1 MKCKVY
7 LNESRDSFF
16 GFTNEFSDPE
26 LVLSHEFEMEDRYA
40 YANGQTVS
48 PDGLH
53 VIFSELNID
62 APTFGWSLEWR
73 VKKLRSLS
81 VGDVVVLGES
91 AWACESIG
99 WRKISAEELSN
110 AIVKETVE

>member
-16 GFTNEFSDPE
+16 GFANKFSDPE
-26 LVLSHEFEMEDRYA
+26 LVLSHEFEMEDRLA
-40 YANGQTVS
+40 YANGQTAS

-53 VIFSELNID
+53 IIFWQLNVD
-62 APTFGWSLEWR
+62 QPTESWSLEWR

-99 WRKISAEELSN
+99 WRKISAQELLD
-110 AIVKETVE
+110 AIVKETVK